1 MKLIHFFVTKF
12 IDYHTYFTLIVIA
25 LAIISYVTE
34 KISLE
39 ITSLLV
45 ISTFMIFFHLFP
57 LTDAGGNNA
66 LSTNAFLL
74 GFADPSLITI
84 VSMLIIGQAIIQS
97 NALNIVPKLILKI
110 SHSNGFL
117 AIFISLFAIIIIS
130 AFMNNTP
137 VVVIFIPI
145 LSEVARKLNL
155 SASKVMIPLSYASI
169 LGGMTTLIGSSTNLL
184 ISGSVQN
191 LGLPPLDF
199 FEFIVPGSIMALAG
213 MVYIMFYLRNHF
225 LIMPQIMNLM

>member
-1 MKLIHFFVTKF
+1 MFEAHTLFVTKF
-12 IDYHTYFTLIVIA
+12 IDYHTYFTLVVIA

-34 KISLE
+34 KVSLE
-39 ITSLLV
+39 ITSLFV

-97 NALNIVPKLILKI
+97 NALNIVPKMILKI
-110 SHSNGFL
+110 SQSNGFL
-117 AIFISLFAIIIIS
+117 AIFISLFTIIIIS

-145 LSEVARKLNL
+145 LSEVAK
-155 SASKVMIPLSYASI
+155 
-169 LGGMTTLIGSSTNLL
+169 
-184 ISGSVQN
+184 
-191 LGLPPLDF
+191 
-199 FEFIVPGSIMALAG
+199 
-213 MVYIMFYLRNHF
+213 
-225 LIMPQIMNLM
+225 